1 MKKQADNGGFTLI
14 EALVGLVLL
23 SLSLLG
29 VVALMV
35 HFSTGTADK
44 SLRDCLLDNALNG
57 LAQLRA
63 NTTVSTTFTCGSASG
78 TLTLNPGTF
87 PGTNS
92 CSDVTA
98 TATAGGKTLQITT
111 KICNFQ

>member
-1 MKKQADNGGFTLI
+1 MEKSTSNGGFTLI
-14 EALVGLVLL
+14 EALVGGVLL

-35 HFSTGTADK
+35 YFSTGTADK

-63 NTTVSTTFTCGSASG
+63 NATVATTFTCGSASG
-78 TLTLNPGTF
+78 ILTLSPNTF
-87 PGTNS
+87 PALNA

-98 TATAGGKTLQITT
+98 TASAGGKTVQMKT